1 MSVLALAL
9 SALVVVGDGAPQ
21 PLTDSAGDASRGRAT
36 VINRQQGLCLL
47 CHSGPQAF
55 ADVRD
60 QGNLASN
67 LEGAGSRWT
76 AAQLRLRVADA
87 RRLDPAGLMPSF
99 YRSQGLHQVGKTWL
113 GKTVLSAQEIEDVVA
128 FLQTLK

>member
-9 SALVVVGDGAPQ
+9 TALVVVGDGVPQ
-21 PLTDSAGDASRGRAT
+21 PLTDSAASASRGRAI
-36 VINRQQGLCLL
+36 VVNRQQGLCLL
-47 CHSGPQAF
+47 CHNGPNVF
-55 ADVRD
+55 SEVRE

-67 LEGAGSRWT
+67 LEGTGTRWT
-76 AAQLRLRVADA
+76 VAQLRLRVADA

-99 YRSQGLHQVGKTWL
+99 YRSEGLHQVGKAWL

>member
-1 MSVLALAL
+1 MSTLALAL
-9 SALVVVGDGAPQ
+9 ATLVVVGDGAPQ
-21 PLTDSAGDASRGRAT
+21 PLINTAGDASRGRAI
-36 VINRQQGLCLL
+36 VVNRQQGLCLL
-47 CHSGPQAF
+47 CHNGPSAF
-55 ADVRD
+55 SEVRD

-67 LEGAGSRWT
+67 LEGAGTRWT

-99 YRSQGLHQVGKTWL
+99 YRSEGLHQVGKAWT
-113 GKTVLSAQEIEDVVA
+113 GKTVLGAQEIEDVVA